1 MDPDAPKAASGGLAE
16 LYRPTDPPARALR
29 LRSGTPN
36 LIGSLHDDQAGKQQ
50 APCKIKTKITSGR
63 RTVVQQRLEGRH
75 IALGYGRVAGPTPYH
90 SARSGVINGG
100 DHVATKHDCRVVG
113 DGLGVAE
120 LPEWADRR
128 GTLVA
133 TSVLEQRRGEL
144 IKICTLDGVDQC
156 CDDQFQ
162 ILANLTRIGR
172 VHSQRQRSA
181 HCRIV
186 REASYR
192 LVHDALREREAG
204 PYMNP
209 KSEVGAHTAESRR
222 GVKVSARQVKAVA
235 RPEQGLYQRRLLCP
249 LLDSGLSIVPGLIA
263 KR

>member
-1 MDPDAPKAASGGLAE
+1 LAE
-16 LYRPTDPPARALR
+16 LYRPTDPPAPELR

-36 LIGSLHDDQAGKQQ
+36 LIGSPHDDQAGKQQ

-63 RTVVQQRLEGRH
+63 RATVQQRLERCD
-75 IALGYGRVAGPTPYH
+75 IALSYGDVAGPAPYD
-90 SARSGVINGG
+90 SARSGVINRG
-100 DHVATKHDCRVVG
+100 DEMAAKHDCRVVG

-133 TSVLEQRRGEL
+133 TSVLEQRLGEL
-144 IKICTLDGVDQC
+144 IKICTFDGVDQR
-156 CDDQFQ
+156 CDDQLE
-162 ILANLTRIGR
+162 ILANLTRIR
-172 VHSQRQRSA
+172 RIYSQRQRIA

-186 REASYR
+186 HEASHR

-209 KSEVGAHTAESRR
+209 ESEVGARAAEGRS
-222 GVKVSARQVKAVA
+222 GVKVSARQVEAVA

-249 LLDSGLSIVPGLIA
+249 LLDRGLSIVPGLIA